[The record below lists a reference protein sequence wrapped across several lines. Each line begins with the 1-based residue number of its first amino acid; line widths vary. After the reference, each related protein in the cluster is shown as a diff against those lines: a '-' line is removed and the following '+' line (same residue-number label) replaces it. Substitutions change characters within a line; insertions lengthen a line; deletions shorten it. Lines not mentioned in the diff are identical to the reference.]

1 MWLDERGQTVT
12 EYLMIAGLI
21 TAVFLVIYPTIKPQL
36 IREFERIATC
46 VLNDGCP

>member
-1 MWLDERGQTVT
+1 MWGDQRGQTVT
-12 EYLMIAGLI
+12 EYLMIGGLI
-21 TAVFLVIYPTIKPQL
+21 IAVALVVYPTVRPQL

>member
-1 MWLDERGQTVT
+1 MWRDERGQTAT
-12 EYLMIAGLI
+12 EYLMIAGLT
-21 TAVFLVIYPTIKPQL
+21 TAVFLMVYPTIKPQL